1 MQNNRN
7 RESAALTLIE
17 AGSINGQANI
27 SYSDQVRHKELIYIR
42 RFWECERHRANCLSL
57 ENTSVM
63 AISNR

>member
-7 RESAALTLIE
+7 RESGALTLIE
-17 AGSINGQANI
+17 AGSMDKPIFR
-27 SYSDQVRHKELIYIR
+27 SDQVRHKELIYIR